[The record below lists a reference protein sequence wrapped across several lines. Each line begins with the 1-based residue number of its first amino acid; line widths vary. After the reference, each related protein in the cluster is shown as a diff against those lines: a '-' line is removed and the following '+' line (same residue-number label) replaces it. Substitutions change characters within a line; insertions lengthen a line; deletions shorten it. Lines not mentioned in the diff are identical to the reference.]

1 MYHGVDFV
9 VFRGTSGFFEIID
22 RKNERI
28 YGIKMKKKRVFIVYF
43 SPAGSTRHVTEV
55 IEKQFLALGTEVSS
69 FDLAECSSDVAM
81 TISQQMEASEGKSC
95 LFIGS
100 PVYVSHAV
108 PLVMQ
113 FISELS
119 DDTGA
124 FAVPFVTWGGAC
136 SGISL
141 YEMGKELINKKF
153 TLLGAAKILALHS
166 LMWSLEDPLGQ
177 GHPDADDDQLVE
189 ELVNQINQKLQE
201 DNPKGIKLS
210 DLAYQSKENHA
221 EMEKISLQTAKAH
234 MPERTID
241 TELCDQCQVCS
252 DVCPANAVTF
262 TPYPEF
268 GDDCV
273 FCLSCMKKCPEQAI
287 TADLSEI
294 WQRIKD
300 RAAFFSE
307 RPYSQIILSLTERL

>member
-1 MYHGVDFV
+1 
-9 VFRGTSGFFEIID
+9 
-22 RKNERI
+22 
-28 YGIKMKKKRVFIVYF
+28 MKKKKVFIVCF
-43 SPAGSTRHVTEV
+43 SPAGSTRHVAEV
-55 IEKQFLALGTEVSS
+55 IEKKFLALGAEVFS
-69 FDLAECSSDVAM
+69 FDLAECSSDVAT
-81 TISQQMEASEGKSC
+81 TISQQIQDSKGNSC

-108 PLVMQ
+108 PLVMEC
-113 FISELS
+113 IAGLKEN
-119 DDTGA
+119 TGA

-153 TLLGAAKILALHS
+153 ALLGAAKILAVHS
-166 LMWSLEDPLGQ
+166 LMWQLEDPLGK
-177 GHPDADDDQLVE
+177 GHPDADDDRMIE
-189 ELVNQINQKLQE
+189 ELVNHINQKLHE
-201 DNPKGIKLS
+201 DNPKGIALS
-210 DLAYQSKENHA
+210 DLAYQTKENHA

-241 TELCDQCQVCS
+241 AELCNQCQVCS
-252 DVCPANAVTF
+252 DVCPADAVTF

-268 GDDCV
+268 GNDCV
-273 FCLSCMKKCPEQAI
+273 FCLNCLKKCPEYAI
-287 TADLSEI
+287 NADLSGI

-307 RPYSQIILSLTERL
+307 KPYSQIILSHTERLQK